1 MKTAPVDTHEQ
12 NIFQSQP
19 KDTKGG
25 EAHGGV
31 WPDKYATMRVHKAS
45 DRPVTDTDPGAYT
58 PTNTKAP
65 RSKKRSTKRR
75 LSQLATWVED
85 PIVFKIQ
92 QHARKKNLS
101 MSKTIR
107 KLLIKV
113 LADEEGVHDALD
125 TEALREA
132 LAREN
137 RRMAKRLVRLLAWLL
152 YDTGQIKALANNML
166 GMQKGMTQELHKDIL
181 ADADR
186 HTKTR
191 FSHQNPELADFM
203 DAIEQWLGAAE
214 EEGERTPAA
223 HTNGNIGKGG
233 RPV

>member
-1 MKTAPVDTHEQ
+1 
-12 NIFQSQP
+12 
-19 KDTKGG
+19 
-25 EAHGGV
+25 
-31 WPDKYATMRVHKAS
+31 MRVHKAS

-58 PTNTKAP
+58 PTNTKP
-65 RSKKRSTKRR
+65 HRTKKRSTSRR

-92 QHARKKNLS
+92 QQACKKNLS

-152 YDTGQIKALANNML
+152 YDTGQIKAIDNNLL
-166 GMQKGMTQELHKDIL
+166 GMQKGMTEQMHKDIL
-181 ADADR
+181 QDANR

-191 FSHQNPELADFM
+191 FSRQNPDLADFM
-203 DAIEQWLGAAE
+203 DAIEQWLLSADQ
-214 EEGERTPAA
+214 EGERRGARGA
-223 HTNGNIGKGG
+223 
-233 RPV
+233 

>member
-1 MKTAPVDTHEQ
+1 MNTAPVDTHEQ
-12 NIFQSQP
+12 NIFQNQSKTQT
-19 KDTKGG
+19 KD
-25 EAHGGV
+25 ESHGGV
-31 WPDKYATMRVHKAS
+31 RPDKYAKPRVHNAS
-45 DRPVTDTDPGAYT
+45 DRPVTDTDPGPYT
-58 PTNTKAP
+58 PMNTKTP
-65 RSKKRSTKRR
+65 RTQKRSTSRR

-166 GMQKGMTQELHKDIL
+166 GMQKGMTEQMHKDIL
-181 ADADR
+181 ADANR

-191 FSHQNPELADFM
+191 FSRHNPELADFM
-203 DAIEQWLGAAE
+203 DAIEQWLISAE

-233 RPV
+233 RGG